1 MKEASEII
9 KARKEE
15 KLSKMTPSFRLEF
28 FLPGIG
34 VKVRSLLSIEHEYL
48 KMFI

>member
-1 MKEASEII
+1 MEEEMKEASEII

-28 FLPGIG
+28 FYQ
-34 VKVRSLLSIEHEYL
+34 VSVWKYEVY
-48 KMFI
+48 